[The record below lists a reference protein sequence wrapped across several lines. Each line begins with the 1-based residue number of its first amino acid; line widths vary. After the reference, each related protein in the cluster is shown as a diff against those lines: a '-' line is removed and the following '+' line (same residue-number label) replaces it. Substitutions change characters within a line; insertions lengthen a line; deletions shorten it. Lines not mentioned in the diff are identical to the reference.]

1 MTASPQ
7 YSPDGRWY
15 WDGQR
20 WQPVVAP
27 GPAWSR
33 PYAPVQD
40 RAAAVIAL
48 VIAALAGSA
57 VLAGI
62 DVLVVVAVPPNDT
75 VRLEVATLQLV
86 ASVGWVAGLVGAVV
100 ASAMWMHRAFRNLP
114 ALGATNLR
122 WSPAWAAG
130 GWFIPVANLVI
141 PYLVARELW
150 RATNPPEPRILLE
163 GWWAAWVLGLLL
175 FVFNFVIS
183 QFNLIAALVLD
194 VPYRAL
200 VMVAGLLF
208 IAIVRAVTSRQRARH
223 AELVARA

>member
-1 MTASPQ
+1 MSASPQ

-33 PYAPVQD
+33 PYGPPQD

-57 VLAGI
+57 VLAAI

-75 VRLEVATLQLV
+75 VRLEVATLQVV
-86 ASVGWVAGLVGAVV
+86 ASVGWVTGLIGAVV

-163 GWWAAWVLGLLL
+163 AWWAAWVLSLLL
-175 FVFNFVIS
+175 FVANFVIS

-200 VMVAGLLF
+200 VLVAGLLL

-223 AELVARA
+223 AELVAG